1 MATARR
7 VLRLTHALPLAA
19 RTGRAAAHDRCTP
32 QRPYRFADRIE
43 EPPTADRCI
52 SSVRPDPQIVCR
64 AGFGLGVAAVVALW
78 WSSGPS
84 ADPRLDAARLAGL
97 LAAYLLAVQ
106 ILLRARLP
114 YVENGVEGGVLA
126 RWHRRGGQ
134 RLIWLAA
141 THAALVVWA
150 YARMSG
156 VSLWVQARVLLMNY
170 PDVLMATVALALFT
184 GVGLLAARAVR
195 RRVTYQ
201 TWSHAHLYVYLAA
214 GLTIAHQ
221 LANGE
226 HLHRHPAVRTAW
238 LVGWIGIAG
247 VVLWFRVLTPLSRSV
262 RWRLRVADVR
272 PAAAGVTTVTIAG
285 RGLDRARIEPGQ
297 YFRWR
302 FLSRG
307 RWWSGNPYSLSAPPT
322 EQRLRITAKSLGD
335 HSTGLADLAP
345 GTRVVVEGPYGA
357 LTARAARAE
366 GAVMIAGGIGITPL
380 RALFES
386 LPATPGQLDLIYRAS
401 TAEEVLFR
409 AELEALARR
418 RGGRLHLLIGSRA
431 EHPISAELLR
441 GLVADIACRDAYI
454 CGPPGLAAAFRN
466 ALGAAG
472 LPRSRIHVEGFA
484 LDDV

>member
-1 MATARR
+1 VTA
-7 VLRLTHALPLAA
+7 
-19 RTGRAAAHDRCTP
+19 
-32 QRPYRFADRIE
+32 Q
-43 EPPTADRCI
+43 RCI
-52 SSVRPDPQIVCR
+52 SNVRPDPQHVCQ

-97 LAAYLLAVQ
+97 LAVYLLAVQ
-106 ILLRARLP
+106 ILLRACVP
-114 YVENGVEGGVLA
+114 YVENGVEVGVLA

-134 RLIWLAA
+134 RLVWLAA
-141 THAALVVWA
+141 GHAALVVWS
-150 YARMSG
+150 YARMSR
-156 VSLWVQARVLLMNY
+156 VSLWDQARALVLDY
-170 PDVLMATVALALFT
+170 PDVLMATVALALFA

-195 RRVTYQ
+195 RRVSYQ
-201 TWSHAHLYVYLAA
+201 TWSHAHLYVYLAT

-226 HLHRHPAVRTAW
+226 HLHRHPAVRTIW
-238 LVGWIGIAG
+238 LLGWIAVAG
-247 VVLWFRVLTPLSRSV
+247 VALWFRVLTPLSRSL
-262 RWRLRVADVR
+262 RWRLRVVDVR

-285 RGLDRARIEPGQ
+285 RGLDRGRIESGQ

-322 EQRLRITAKSLGD
+322 DQRLRLTAKGVGD
-335 HSTGLADLAP
+335 HSTGLANLAP
-345 GTRVVVEGPYGA
+345 GTRVVVEGPYGG
-357 LTARAARAE
+357 LTAHAARAE
-366 GAVMIAGGIGITPL
+366 GAVMMAGGIGITPL

-386 LPATPGQLDLIYRAS
+386 LPAQPGRLDLIYRAS

-409 AELEALARR
+409 AELEALAAR
-418 RGGRLHLLIGSRA
+418 RGGQVHLLIGSRT

-441 GLVADIACRDAYI
+441 SLVADVAGRDAYV

-466 ALGAAG
+466 ALRAAG
-472 LPRSRIHVEGFA
+472 VPRARIHVEAFA
-484 LDDV
+484 LDDL